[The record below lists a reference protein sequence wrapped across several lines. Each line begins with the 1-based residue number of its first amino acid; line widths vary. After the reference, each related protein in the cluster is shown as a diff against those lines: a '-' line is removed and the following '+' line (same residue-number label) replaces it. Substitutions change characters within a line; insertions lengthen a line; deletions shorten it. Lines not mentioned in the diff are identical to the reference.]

1 MSKLIIESEDVIT
14 TYNGEDGCACGCGGH
29 YATLTSGYQSGY
41 FMEADPRTAKRR
53 LNKINKALAAG
64 DPNATVMYLGDE
76 AMFSLTTGEDRVT
89 RVYIKIEE
97 QS

>member
-1 MSKLIIESEDVIT
+1 MFQINIEDVIT

-64 DPNATVMYLGDE
+64 DPNVTVMYLGDE

-97 QS
+97 QA